1 MLVAFSKPVRLLA
14 RYEPARVIGSDAVL
28 RNTSPQLQDKARIE
42 FIEIPTND
50 TWLRDIGSVFLKSKG
65 EQQELVVV
73 DFGFNAWG
81 GKYPPWD
88 VDAAVAG
95 KIARHLGLRVLETQ
109 IILEGGAIETDG
121 EGTLLV
127 NHRCID
133 DP

>member
-1 MLVAFSKPVRLLA
+1 VLVAFSKLVRLLA

-81 GKYPPWD
+81 
-88 VDAAVAG
+88 V
-95 KIARHLGLRVLETQ
+95 KIRLGTVMPLSSV
-109 IILEGGAIETDG
+109 
-121 EGTLLV
+121 
-127 NHRCID
+127 
-133 DP
+133 